1 MRTKWMYRPPE
12 NGYPEW
18 NNNPDIFQLNRMEA
32 HASFTPYDTVEEAL
46 EGKRWQSRRVMSLNG
61 KWRFSF
67 SPNPDSRP
75 REFYLDDFDVNGWD
89 EIEVPG
95 HWQLQ
100 GYDYPQYT
108 NIVYPWV
115 LKDDIKP
122 PFAPTNYNPV
132 GSYVRTFTVPES
144 WGDDPVF
151 ISFQGVESA
160 FYVWL
165 NGEFVG
171 YSEDT
176 FTPAEFDLTPY
187 LRKGENRLAVEVY
200 RWCDA
205 SWLEDQ
211 DFWRLSGIFRD
222 VFLYSRTPVHIYD
235 VKILTDLDEQYRDA
249 VMTVRAKVLNYPA
262 VASREVTVEAAL
274 YDAERRVVPGVR
286 AQAVVALDGSDY
298 QEITLTMNVTDPRK
312 WSAEDPN
319 LYTCV
324 VTLRGE
330 GGELLEAIS
339 ERVGFRKFE
348 IKDGLLKLNGK
359 RIVFKGVNRHEFNMR
374 RGRSV
379 RLEDMLTD
387 IRIMKAHNINA
398 VRTSHYPNH
407 PAWYDLCDEYGLY
420 VIDEMNLETHGLW
433 RYGQKTLEDTVPGS
447 RPEWT
452 ANVLDRARSMYERDK
467 NHPSILLW
475 SLGNESF
482 GGDNFLKLHDYF
494 HSQDPTRLVHYEGI
508 FHYRESEAAS
518 DVESQM
524 YTRPGNLEQFAMWNK
539 KKPIILCE
547 YSHAMGNSCG
557 GLHKYWELF
566 DRYPI
571 LQGGFIWDWID
582 QAILTKTE
590 DGTEYLAY
598 GGDFGDKPN
607 DGNFCGNG
615 LIFADRTV
623 TPKLYEVKRCY
634 QNMKFKPEDWEK
646 QTFVV
651 TNANLFTDLSGYV
664 LKWELLENG
673 KPVQSGETEV
683 QAAPGETAVVRIPY
697 AIPEGASDSE
707 YVLTLSFVLKEGK
720 AWAEAGHEVAFE
732 QFIIP
737 TGGAG
742 TAGGAADGA
751 AEGTGAARFLTEQ
764 DTTHKTAV
772 GAPQLRET
780 DDEWIIS
787 GGNGTNPGWKWAV
800 SFDKRTGELAS
811 CVKDGKQLLASPV
824 VPNFWRAI
832 TDNDRGFRLHELSAV
847 WREASL
853 RRELIRMRVEEL
865 PGRVRVTTIFRLP
878 DANHSLCELSYE
890 IDAAGRID
898 IDFALNPSSDLPDL
912 PEVGIMFKMGGT
924 YDHLT
929 WYGKGPHESYWDRQL
944 GAKLGLYA
952 GKVRDQFVPY
962 LRPQECGNKTEV
974 REARITDAAGNG
986 FLIKGRPKFEWN
998 VLPYTWEELES
1009 HDHVY
1014 KLPVS
1019 DKSVVRINA
1028 HQMGVGGDDSWG
1040 ARPHPEYTLP
1050 ANRVYRLRVT
1060 LEML

>member
-1 MRTKWMYRPPE
+1 MRRTKWVYEKPA

-18 NNNPDIFQLNRMEA
+18 NNNPEIFELNRMKA

-46 EGKRWQSRRVMSLNG
+46 EGKRWQSQRVMSLNG
-61 KWRFSF
+61 NWKFSF

-75 REFYLDDFDVNGWD
+75 EDFFKDEFDVSGWD

-108 NIVYPWV
+108 NVIYPWV
-115 LKDDIKP
+115 KKDHIKP

-132 GSYVRTFTVPES
+132 GSYVRTFTLPES

-176 FTPAEFDLTPY
+176 FTPAEFNLTPY
-187 LRKGENRLAVEVY
+187 LRSGENRLAVEVY

-249 VMTVRAKVLNYPA
+249 VMNVQAKLLNYPEIT
-262 VASREVTVEAAL
+262 SREVTVEAVL
-274 YDAERRVVPGVR
+274 YDAQKQVVPGVTAR
-286 AQAVVALDGSDY
+286 ATIRLDGSDY
-298 QEITLTMNVTDPRK
+298 QEVTLKMEVTDPLK

-324 VTLRGE
+324 ITLKDDSN
-330 GGELLEAIS
+330 ELLEATS
-339 ERVGFRKFE
+339 QRVGFRKFE
-348 IKDGLLKLNGK
+348 IKDGLMKLNGK

-374 RGRSV
+374 RGRSIRV
-379 RLEDMLTD
+379 EDMIAD
-387 IRIMKAHNINA
+387 IHIMKAHNINA

-407 PAWYDLCDEYGLY
+407 PAFYDLCDEYGLY

-433 RYGQKTLEDTVPGS
+433 RYGQKTLEETIPGS

-452 ANVLDRARSMYERDK
+452 ANVLDRARSVYERDK

-482 GGDNFLKLHDYF
+482 GGDNFLKLHEYF
-494 HSQDPTRLVHYEGI
+494 HSEDPGRLVQYEGVV
-508 FHYRESEAAS
+508 HYRESEAAS

-524 YTRPGNLEQFAMWNK
+524 YTRPQHLEHFARHNT

-557 GLHKYWELF
+557 GLYKYWELI

-571 LQGGFIWDWID
+571 LQGAFVWDWID

-590 DGTEYLAY
+590 DGIEYLAY
-598 GGDFGDKPN
+598 GGDFGDDPN

-615 LIFADRTV
+615 LIFADRSI

-634 QNMKFKPEDWEK
+634 QNIKFKPEDLEK
-646 QTFVV
+646 QTFVI
-651 TNANLFTDLSGYV
+651 TNENLFVDLSRYMM
-664 LKWELLENG
+664 KWELLANG
-673 KPVQSGETEV
+673 QPVQSGELEV
-683 QAAPGETAVVRIPY
+683 QVAPGESTVVHIPY
-697 AIPEGASDSE
+697 ECPKGSAANTE
-707 YVLTLSFVLKEGK
+707 YVLTLSFVLKEST
-720 AWAEAGHEVAFE
+720 AWAEAGHEIAFD
-732 QFIIP
+732 QFIVPIA
-737 TGGAG
+737 AG
-742 TAGGAADGA
+742 QVVVSEDAAKVESDA
-751 AEGTGAARFLTEQ
+751 LQINES
-764 DTTHKTAV
+764 
-772 GAPQLRET
+772 
-780 DDEWIIS
+780 DDKWIITS
-787 GGNGTNPGWKWAV
+787 DKLSI
-800 SFDKRTGELAS
+800 SFSKRTGELVS
-811 CVKDGKQLLASPV
+811 CVKEGKQLLSSPI

-832 TDNDRGFRLHELSAV
+832 TDNDRGYRLHEHSAV
-847 WREASL
+847 WRDASL
-853 RRELIRMRVEEL
+853 KRELRHMRIEVAQ
-865 PGRVRVTTIFRLP
+865 GRVCVYTVFNLP
-878 DANHSLCELSYE
+878 QARNSMCELTYE
-890 IDAAGRID
+890 IDGAGHID
-898 IDFALNPSSDLPDL
+898 IDFTLTPSSGLPDI
-912 PEVGIMFKMGGT
+912 PEIGIMFKMDGA
-924 YDHLT
+924 YDTIT

-944 GAKLGLYA
+944 GAKLGIYT
-952 GKVRDQFVPY
+952 GKVQEQFVPY

-974 REARITDAAGNG
+974 REGKITDASGSG
-986 FLIKGRPKFEWN
+986 FLIKGKPKFEWN
-998 VLPYTWEELES
+998 VLPYTWEELEG

-1014 KLPVS
+1014 KLPDS
-1019 DKSVVRINA
+1019 DQSVVRIIA
-1028 HQMGVGGDDSWG
+1028 HQMGVSGDDSWG

-1060 LEML
+1060 LTVV